1 MQMKLIKPDFST
13 FTAALILGSV
23 SMGFAPAATA
33 ASTYNAFAEFTL
45 TLDRVSGSGAGGGWT
60 IDVFSDDLG
69 GPTLTEEGSATATGE
84 TILAGPSIGIGE
96 SIYQSSSSSGIA
108 YNGTASTDAFT
119 ELAVT
124 ISNNSNS
131 PQVFHFDWSYG
142 MSAATTTEST
152 IGEANAY
159 ASIDL
164 LDSVLGDGPTWVDIV
179 SELDETSGPGVVESM
194 FSEASDSGMLN
205 ISVAG
210 GETFMFDGFVD
221 TGGYAS
227 AVPVPAAVWLFGSGL
242 LGLVAMAR
250 RRTKA
255 A

>member
-1 MQMKLIKPDFST
+1 MKLLKPDLPT
-13 FTAALILGSV
+13 FTAALILGGV
-23 SMGFAPAATA
+23 STGLAPAATA
-33 ASTYNAFAEFTL
+33 ASSYDAFAGFTL
-45 TLDRVSGSGAGGGWT
+45 TLDRVSGSGAGGDWT

-69 GPTLTEEGSATATGE
+69 GPTLTEEGNATADGAT
-84 TILAGPSIGIGE
+84 TLPGPSIGIGE
-96 SIYQSSSSSGIA
+96 SITQSSSSSGIA

-124 ISNNSNS
+124 ISNMSDS
-131 PQVFHFDWSYG
+131 PQVFHFDWSYDIG
-142 MSAATTTEST
+142 AAASAGAL
-152 IGEANAY
+152 GEANSY

-164 LDSVLGDGPTWVDIV
+164 FDSVLGDGPIRVDIL
-179 SELDETSGPGVVESM
+179 SELEAMAGPGMNES
-194 FSEASDSGMLN
+194 FADSDSGILN

-210 GETFMFDGFVD
+210 GETFMFDGFID
-221 TGGYAS
+221 TGGTAS

-250 RRTKA
+250 RKTKA